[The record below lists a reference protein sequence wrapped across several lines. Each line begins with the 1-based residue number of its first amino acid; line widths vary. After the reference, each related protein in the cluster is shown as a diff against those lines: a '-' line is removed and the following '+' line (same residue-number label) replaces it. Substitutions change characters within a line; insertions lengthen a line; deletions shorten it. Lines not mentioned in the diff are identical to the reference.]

1 MATAS
6 GDQSLRS
13 WNDGAAV
20 AAIRDFVAR
29 VTADGSPEF
38 LPAAERVAVFDNDGT
53 LWCEKPMP
61 IELGFILQR
70 LAAMAEQDASLRERQ
85 PWKAAYDRD
94 YAWLGEVITKHY
106 AGDDSELKVVLAGVL
121 QAFAGMDVEAY
132 QVAAHGFL
140 HQGRHPTLDRHFFQC
155 GYRPMVELL
164 EYLAAN
170 GFTSSIA
177 SGGDRDFMRPVTERI
192 YGIPAERV
200 IGTTNAL
207 RYEPDEHGGTI
218 VYLAANGF
226 TCYIASGGDRD
237 FMRPVTER
245 IYGIPAERVIG
256 STNALRYKPDEHGGT
271 IVYLAEPDYFNDGPT
286 KPLRI
291 WSRIGRRPV
300 LAAGNSNGDIEMLQF
315 AGGPSISGCGCWCC
329 TTTPS
334 ASSTT

>member
-1 MATAS
+1 VERR
-6 GDQSLRS
+6 GR
-13 WNDGAAV
+13 G
-20 AAIRDFVAR
+20 RGHPDFVAR
-29 VTADGSPEF
+29 VTAEGSPEF

-70 LAAMAEQDASLRERQ
+70 LAAMAEQDPALRERQ

-94 YAWLGEVITKHY
+94 YHWLGEVLTKHY

-132 QVAAHGFL
+132 QEAAHGFL
-140 HQGRHPTLDRHFFQC
+140 HQGRHPTLDRHFFRC
-155 GYRPMVELL
+155 GYKPMVELL
-164 EYLAAN
+164 EYL
-170 GFTSSIA
+170 T
-177 SGGDRDFMRPVTERI
+177 
-192 YGIPAERV
+192 
-200 IGTTNAL
+200 
-207 RYEPDEHGGTI
+207 
-218 VYLAANGF
+218 ANGF

-256 STNALRYKPDEHGGT
+256 TSNALRYEPDEHGGT

-315 AGGPSISGCGCWCC
+315 AGGPSRPGLSLLVLHDDPEREFDYTAGAERALEAAEAHGW
-329 TTTPS
+329 TVVSVKRDWATVFDDAT
-334 ASSTT
+334 ASMHEEGS